1 MTIHIGRIGAPT
13 QGIRPHDVDLVEAL
27 RRWHRI
33 EHGGAPGSGALSGAV
48 PANLSDL
55 FEAQEIVCEAWAT
68 LPALAQQYGDDSEE
82 FEAGVSQW
90 LEAARA
96 MASRLP
102 SESNDSSQQVRSQ
115 NYFPGANEP
124 DEAAPEARQL
134 PAIRS
139 APQVPAAPQAQR
151 LSLGS
156 APPNLKALF
165 GRKGSGKTG
174 SSGMT
179 RIALGNARS
188 SGGPR
193 ISLGKIRL

>member
-1 MTIHIGRIGAPT
+1 MTIHIGRIGAPS

-33 EHGGAPGSGALSGAV
+33 EHGGAPGTGALVGAV
-48 PANLSDL
+48 PADLADL
-55 FEAQEIVCEAWAT
+55 FEAQSIACEAWAT
-68 LPALAQQYGDDSEE
+68 LPSLAEQYGDDSEE

-96 MASRLP
+96 MAKRLP

-124 DEAAPEARQL
+124 DEAPAQARQL
-134 PAIRS
+134 PTIRS
-139 APQVPAAPQAQR
+139 APQAPASSAPR

-156 APPNLKALF
+156 APPGLRALF
-165 GRKGSGKTG
+165 SKKGPSKTAASGTGGR
-174 SSGMT
+174 
-179 RIALGNARS
+179 IPLGNARS
-188 SGGPR
+188 SSGPR
-193 ISLGKIRL
+193 IPLGKIRL